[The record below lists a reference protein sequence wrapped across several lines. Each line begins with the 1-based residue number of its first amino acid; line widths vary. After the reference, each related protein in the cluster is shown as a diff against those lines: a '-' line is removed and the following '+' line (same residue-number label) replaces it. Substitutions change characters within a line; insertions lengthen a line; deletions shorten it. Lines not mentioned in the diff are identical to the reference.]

1 MSKAKDKKGKKKDG
15 SLRGSQR
22 SLATSGILSMSRR
35 YDLEIEE
42 NPIRDPRISR
52 ELIEL
57 NQWCYEVFHSLEMA
71 ADDTFASSDGDDRGW
86 TIADTLDDEE
96 TPVNPEVLAIG
107 EDARQRKQSLDS
119 YVIGGDKLKKALRWS
134 LGKGDCFIE
143 LGIEREGL
151 SPNKS
156 KDFGVSRSLYLPT
169 FEMFRKESDQG
180 ELLGFEQRKYL
191 SHSDPDYFFEPE
203 KIIHLRHSPEFLYGR
218 SLWLPSLDAW
228 ADVKR
233 AADNLQRKADDIAS
247 DPTIYTFPGISEEE
261 KRKFEQELQLRRQ
274 SGTITD
280 FVLKSDKYLINK
292 MANFRDDLSPLIEYL
307 LQCRYKLIIPG
318 FPSYFFPGLE
328 SKGGTKELSRSPDR
342 RYSRMRYGWC
352 QLLTGAIKQTIDTE
366 IVLRKGY
373 EWYVENAR
381 NKYRILWPEWSESI
395 DGMSGNESENTGS
408 EEESGN
414 GAGADKKP
422 KKGSNA
428 KKIGRSR

>member
-1 MSKAKDKKGKKKDG
+1 MAKGKKKKDKKQDG

-22 SLATSGILSMSRR
+22 SLATSGILSMTRR

-71 ADDTFASSDGDDRGW
+71 ADDIFASNDGDDQGW
-86 TIADTLDDEE
+86 SIADTLDDEE
-96 TPVNPEVLAIG
+96 TPVNAEVFAIA
-107 EDARQRKQSLDS
+107 EELRQRKQSLDS
-119 YVIGGDKLKKALRWS
+119 YVIGGDTLKKALRWT

-156 KDFGVSRSLYLPT
+156 KDFGVSKSLYLPT

-203 KIIHLRHSPEFLYGR
+203 KLIHLRHSPNYLYGR
-218 SLWLPSLDAW
+218 SLWCTSLDAW

-233 AADNLQRKADDIAS
+233 ATDNLQKKADDIAS
-247 DPTIYTFPGISEEE
+247 DPTLFIFPSMSEEN
-261 KRKFEQELQLRRQ
+261 KRKFEQEIQLRRQ
-274 SGTITD
+274 SGAITD
-280 FVLKSDKYLINK
+280 FVLTSKEYDIRK
-292 MANFRDDLSPLIEYL
+292 MANLNPDLSGLIDNV

-352 QLLTGAIKQTIDTE
+352 QLLTGAIKQVIDTE
-366 IVLRKGY
+366 LVLRKSY
-373 EWYVENAR
+373 DWYFENAQ
-381 NKYRILWPEWSESI
+381 NKYRILWPKWSESI
-395 DGMSGNESENTGS
+395 DGMTGD
-408 EEESGN
+408 ETEDTAAEESTLKSN
-414 GAGADKKP
+414 NKSQEENSEKKP
-422 KKGSNA
+422 
-428 KKIGRSR
+428 RRTT

>member
-1 MSKAKDKKGKKKDG
+1 MAKTKKKKDKKQDG

-22 SLATSGILSMSRR
+22 SLASSGILSMTRR

-42 NPIRDPRISR
+42 NPIRNPRISR

-71 ADDTFASSDGDDRGW
+71 ADDTFASSDGDDQGW
-86 TIADTLDDEE
+86 AIADTLDDEE
-96 TPVNPEVLAIG
+96 TPINAEVFAIA
-107 EDARQRKQSLDS
+107 EELRQRKQSLDS
-119 YVIGGDKLKKALRWS
+119 HVIGGDKLKKALRWT

-156 KDFGVSRSLYLPT
+156 KDFGVNKSLYLPT
-169 FEMFRKESDQG
+169 FEMFRKETDQG
-180 ELLGFEQRKYL
+180 QLIGFEQRKYL
-191 SHSDPDYFFEPE
+191 SDSDPDYFFEPE
-203 KIIHLRHSPEFLYGR
+203 KLIHLRHSPEFLYGR
-218 SLWLPSLDAW
+218 SLWLPSLEAW
-228 ADVKR
+228 TDVKR

-247 DPTIYTFPGISEEE
+247 DPTLYIFPGISEEN
-261 KRKFEQELQLRRQ
+261 KRKFEQEIQLRRQ

-280 FVLKSDKYLINK
+280 FVLTSDKHDIRK
-292 MANFRDDLSPLIEYL
+292 MANLNPELSGLINHL
-307 LQCRYKLIIPG
+307 LQCRYRLIIPG

-352 QLLTGAIKQTIDTE
+352 QLLTSAIKQAIDTE
-366 IVLRKGY
+366 IVLRKGFD
-373 EWYVENAR
+373 WYTENAQ

-395 DGMSGNESENTGS
+395 DGMSSDETDDTAT
-408 EEESGN
+408 EEST
-414 GAGADKKP
+414 P
-422 KKGSNA
+422 KSEKEKSE
-428 KKIGRSR
+428 KESSRPA